1 MTINT
6 LFLDFASE
14 DTKVVYTMDNLY
26 HQMQRIADTVRG
38 GEGRRRDE
46 RGGKRRRG
54 EGRGGEG
61 RGEVRVLPLLT
72 KLTSANFTKYFSRAQ
87 AECFVIL

>member
-6 LFLDFASE
+6 LFLDFANE
-14 DTKVVYTMDNLY
+14 DTKVVYSMDNLY

-38 GEGRRRDE
+38 GEGR
-46 RGGKRRRG
+46 GGEGRG
-54 EGRGGEG
+54 EEGTRGVGRGGEG

-72 KLTSANFTKYFSRAQ
+72 KLTSTNFTKHFFL
-87 AECFVIL
+87 CTG